1 MLNLTTDEPQ
11 MNTDKHGKRNGRW
24 KMENGKWQMLNLTT
38 DEHPPVQEVPQA
50 AGKRMNANKDNVE
63 C

>member
-24 KMENGKWQMLNLTT
+24 KMENGGFASEKSRMEMLN
-38 DEHPPVQEVPQA
+38 
-50 AGKRMNANKDNVE
+50 VE
-63 C
+63 F